1 MDFSPS
7 GLRTL
12 TESGDLVALNEFG
25 GVKGVALLLD
35 SDCERGIES
44 EDSIRARESRYGRN
58 ILPEMPVR
66 SFWSM
71 LVEALTDQ
79 TLLILI
85 GCAVFS
91 LIFEILFAS
100 TEERSTAWIDGAAIL
115 AAVVIVS
122 LVQATSNH
130 KQELQFA
137 ALNRIKSVFDVSVI
151 RGGTI
156 KRVSNT
162 ELVVGDVV
170 ALEAGDRIP
179 ADGVLVFADG
189 LRVDQSVSSG
199 ESEAVVKDVSSDPFV
214 FGGTHVVEGRGRFL
228 VLCVGLNSQN
238 GRIFELLEDER
249 KPTPLQ
255 EKLEDLAT
263 QIGYVGM
270 VAAVLTFVA
279 LVLGWIFVRIRDG
292 WSWAACKD
300 ILTYLIDALTIIVV
314 AVPEGLP
321 LAVTVSLAYSMR
333 KMMKDN
339 NFVRRL
345 NACETMGG
353 ATVICT
359 DKTGTLTMN
368 QMNVERFLVG
378 DLDLSVDEIVPSV
391 SSDFLDILMRAVA
404 GNTTSELCSDDTAI
418 GSPTETA
425 LLRLMNKLGFDYR
438 KIRAENKSVKDFQ
451 FDQVRKRMTTVVED
465 ISGEFVGFTK
475 GAPEDL
481 LPLCVN
487 YTDKTGTVYPLGQT
501 ERDVIGKNIEDH
513 CKMAYRTLAL
523 CWRSF
528 STIPADASEA
538 EKQLTL
544 IGIVSIR
551 DSLRPSTKQAIADCQ
566 KAGIRVIM
574 VTGDNMVTAQA
585 IASDC
590 GIAPS
595 FAKVMSGSELRA
607 MGEEKLSEAVADVCV
622 VARSTPTDKYMI
634 VAALQKRGEV
644 VAVTGD
650 GTNDVA
656 ALSKA
661 DVGLAMGKCGT
672 ELAKEASDIV
682 VLDDDFRS
690 IVKAVL
696 WGRCIFNNVRR
707 FLQFQL
713 TANVVTLLISLI
725 SAVILNDTPFKAV
738 QLLWVN
744 LIMDSLGALALA
756 TGRPHPSLLNRP
768 PPRRRAPLISPFMI
782 QNIIGQTLFQI
793 SVVVLLLVFHG
804 DIPARSEHHYTL
816 IFNVF
821 VYCQMFNLF
830 NARVVEWGDS
840 VVAGVTDNALFIGI
854 LVGIGVVEFVLVQ
867 FCGHF
872 FSCVPLTLKEQ
883 LQSLIIASLCVPYGI
898 FLRRSPESRIIR
910 RIRQVVTH
918 LLNRIQRPL

>member
-1 MDFSPS
+1 MDLSPS
-7 GLRTL
+7 GLRAL
-12 TESGDLVALNEFG
+12 TESSDVFALNEFG
-25 GVKGVALLLD
+25 GVKGVAVLLD

-44 EDSIRARESRYGRN
+44 EASIKARESRYGKN
-58 ILPEMPVR
+58 VLPEREVR
-66 SFWSM
+66 SFYSM
-71 LVEALTDQ
+71 LVDALSDE

-91 LIFEILFAS
+91 LVFEIVFAS

-130 KQELQFA
+130 KQELQFV
-137 ALNRIKSVFDVSVI
+137 ALNRIKSVFEVTVV
-151 RGGTI
+151 RAGKM
-156 KRVSNT
+156 KRVMNT
-162 ELVVGDVV
+162 DLVVGDVV
-170 ALEAGDRIP
+170 VLEAGDKIP

-189 LRVDQSVSSG
+189 MRVDQSISSG
-199 ESEAVVKDVSSDPFV
+199 ESEAVCKDVVSDPFV
-214 FGGTHVVEGRGRFL
+214 VGGTHVVEGRGRFL

-238 GRIFELLEDER
+238 GRIFALLGDE
-249 KPTPLQ
+249 KKLTPLQ

-270 VAAVLTFVA
+270 IAACLTFIA
-279 LVLGWIFVRIRDG
+279 LVLGWIVVRIRDG
-292 WSWAACKD
+292 WSWVACKD

-321 LAVTVSLAYSMR
+321 LAVTISLAYSMR

-368 QMNVERFLVG
+368 QMNVERILIG
-378 DLDLSVDEIVPSV
+378 DMDVQVNDLGTSASREYVN
-391 SSDFLDILMRAVA
+391 ILAEA
-404 GNTTSELCSDDTAI
+404 IAINTTSEVCDDNRAI

-425 LLRLMNKLGFDYR
+425 IVRLLTKLGYDY
-438 KIRAENKSVKDFQ
+438 KQIRNSHKPVKDFQ
-451 FDQVRKRMTTVVED
+451 FDQIRKRMTTIVEKQ
-465 ISGEFVGFTK
+465 SAGFTGFTK

-481 LPLCVN
+481 LSLCVDYLDITGAT
-487 YTDKTGTVYPLGQT
+487 YTLDQRS
-501 ERDVIGKNIEDH
+501 RDIISKNIEEN
-513 CKMAYRTLAL
+513 CKMAYRTLAI
-523 CWRSF
+523 CRRSLQ
-528 STIPADASEA
+528 SIPDDATEA

-544 IGIVSIR
+544 IGIVAIR

-574 VTGDNMVTAQA
+574 VTGDNMTTAQA
-585 IASDC
+585 IARDC
-590 GIAPS
+590 GIAPN
-595 FAKVMSGSELRA
+595 FANVMSGSELRA
-607 MGEEKLSEAVADVCV
+607 MGEDKLSEAVADVCV

-682 VLDDDFRS
+682 VLDDDFGS

-782 QNIIGQTLFQI
+782 QNIAGQTLFQI
-793 SVVVLLLVFHG
+793 SVVVLLLLFHG

-883 LQSLIIASLCVPYGI
+883 LISLLIASLCVPYGI
-898 FLRRSPESRIIR
+898 FLRRSPE
-910 RIRQVVTH
+910 
-918 LLNRIQRPL
+918 NRIMRRVRRLVSGILQRLR